1 MAVIHPTTL
10 SPSKLELLAAW
21 LPAQSWYAA
30 AGQQPEL
37 ARAGGFR
44 LDDPDGEVGIEF
56 AALTDRQ
63 GERLVSYLLPLSYR
77 GAPLAGAEHAL
88 IGTAEHGVLGQRW
101 IYDGAHDPVLITQL
115 LAAFHGRA
123 EPQAQRVSNTPEPS
137 VLIRPAW
144 TARPG
149 SIGSMSVTA
158 GAGVTDVA
166 LQTVAAADGRPVRH
180 ILRLIRVLRPGAD
193 SAAPAGSVTAGWVLP
208 DGTPL
213 RGLFATLTRA
223 PSPG

>member
-30 AGQQPEL
+30 AGQEPEL

-56 AALTDRQ
+56 AVLTDRQ
-63 GERLVSYLLPLSYR
+63 GERLAYLFPLSYR

-101 IYDGAHDPVLITQL
+101 IYDGAHDPVLVTQL
-115 LAAFHGRA
+115 LAALHGRA
-123 EPQAQRVSNTPEPS
+123 EPQAQSVSDTPDRS
-137 VLIRPAW
+137 VLIRPAG
-144 TARPG
+144 TAEPR
-149 SIGSMSVTA
+149 SIGSMSVTG
-158 GAGVTDVA
+158 GADVTDVA
-166 LQTVAAADGRPVRH
+166 LETVADGRPARH
-180 ILRLIRVLRPGAD
+180 ILRLIRVLRPAAD

-208 DGTPL
+208 DGTTR
-213 RGLFATLTRA
+213 RGLFATLTQA
-223 PSPG
+223 PSSG